1 MSRRWWGRFRLSVL
15 AVLVVLPLAIPGPA
29 QASPPAKPTLKTW
42 GASSAVKAQVI
53 IGSTLYFGGDFTSV
67 ISPDGATTV
76 SRRHLAAVDLTT
88 GNLLPWAPT
97 TNGGVDAMTTDGT
110 TIFIGGAFTL
120 VNSLLRIRLA
130 ALDTSGALLSFT
142 ASANGKVEALHLR
155 GTTLYVGG
163 AFTTLRGVARDYL
176 AAVTTSGTLL
186 GWDPSANDVVRAITS
201 VASGDIVVGGFFDEV
216 GGQSIDHIDRL
227 DPITGQSIS
236 WSYPSSAE
244 VLGLVTGPDDNVY
257 GAIAG
262 SGGKVRSWTND
273 GHLRWT
279 VYTDGDVN
287 AVAYYGGQVIAGGH
301 WIYMTDG
308 TIFLPRLAAF
318 DPATGTPDLT
328 WQPRPNKQ
336 IWSFATDATGTIL
349 AMGGVFT
356 TAGKTTA
363 RRLAVF
369 QSP

>member
-1 MSRRWWGRFRLSVL
+1 LCAL
-15 AVLVVLPLAIPGPA
+15 TALVVLPLALPGPA
-29 QASPPAKPTLKTW
+29 HATPPAKPTLKTW

-53 IGSTLYFGGDFTSV
+53 IGSTLYFSGDFTSV
-67 ISPDGATTV
+67 ISPDGTTSV
-76 SRRHLAAVDLTT
+76 TRRHLAAVDLTT
-88 GNLLPWAPT
+88 GDLLPWAPT

-120 VNSLLRIRLA
+120 VNGLSRIRLA
-130 ALDTSGALLSFT
+130 SLDTSGALLPFT
-142 ASANGKVEALHLR
+142 AAANGKVLALHLL
-155 GTTLYVGG
+155 GTSLYVGG
-163 AFTTLRGVARDYL
+163 QFTTLRGVARNYL
-176 AAVTTSGTLL
+176 GAVSTSGSLL
-186 GWDPSANDVVRAITS
+186 GWDPSADAAVRAITS
-201 VASGDIVVGGFFDEV
+201 VASGEVVVGGFFSEV
-216 GGQSIDHIDRL
+216 GGQSIDHIDGL
-227 DPITGQSIS
+227 DPITGRSMS

-244 VLGLVTGPDDNVY
+244 VVGLVTGPDDNVY

-301 WIYMTDG
+301 WIYINSGLTY
-308 TIFLPRLAAF
+308 LPRLAAF
-318 DPATGTPDLT
+318 DPLTGAADLT

-336 IWSFATDATGTIL
+336 IWSFATDATATTTL

-369 QSP
+369 QSS

>member
-1 MSRRWWGRFRLSVL
+1 MTCAL
-15 AVLVVLPLAIPGPA
+15 AAFVALPLAVVGPA

-42 GASSAVKAQVI
+42 GASSAVKAQAI

-67 ISPDGATTV
+67 ISPDGTRTV
-76 SRRHLAAVDLTT
+76 TRRHLAAVDLTT
-88 GNLLPWAPT
+88 GDLLPWAPT
-97 TNGGVDAMTTDGT
+97 ANGGVDAMTTDGT

-120 VNSLLRIRLA
+120 VNNVSRIRLA
-130 ALDTSGALLSFT
+130 ALDTSGTLLPFT
-142 ASANGKVEALHLR
+142 AAANSKVLALYLV
-155 GTTLYVGG
+155 GTTLYAGG
-163 AFTTLRGVARDYL
+163 AFTTLRGVARSSL
-176 AAVTTSGTLL
+176 GAVTTSGRLL
-186 GWDPSANDVVRAITS
+186 AWDPAANDTVRAITS
-201 VASGDIVVGGFFDEV
+201 VASGEIVVGGFFSEV
-216 GGQSIDHIDRL
+216 GGQSIDHIDGL
-227 DPITGQSIS
+227 DPVNGQSMS

-244 VLGLVTGPDDNVY
+244 VVGLVTGPDDNVY

-301 WIYMTDG
+301 WIYINSG
-308 TIFLPRLAAF
+308 LYLPRLAAF
-318 DPATGTPDLT
+318 DPLTGAADLT

-336 IWSFATDATGTIL
+336 IWSFATDATATTTL

-369 QSP
+369 QSA